1 MIFTYI
7 PLVSIYNEQVGVATR
22 KQYDVVLLGRKH
34 PFVIFPRRLWLAAS
48 HVLISALLK
57 INQLLVFRI
66 ALVSLLVRHKCHV
79 HAVALWR
86 IPSQRA
92 IFTAPHFFLHSKTS
106 LFNKPTLQHTVN
118 YTSLVDQRRSDRTDE
133 HQHQRRRSRRAWL
146 GGSQNIMS
154 WLVMESQHVP
164 GFLRWLNLGVRASSP
179 DLYGVI

>member
-92 IFTAPHFFLHSKTS
+92 IFTPTSSSTPKHRCSTSQHSNIPSITHHWWINGARIAQTSISINDVDRGVPGLGARKTS
-106 LFNKPTLQHTVN
+106 C
-118 YTSLVDQRRSDRTDE
+118 
-133 HQHQRRRSRRAWL
+133 L
-146 GGSQNIMS
+146 G
-154 WLVMESQHVP
+154 W
-164 GFLRWLNLGVRASSP
+164 
-179 DLYGVI
+179 